1 MLAEAVDP
9 LSDTTIV
16 RAAGF
21 FSPFARIS
29 GECSIIHSL
38 PALFFFFRS
47 TGGTK
52 LQLLWEQTECDLA
65 VDRRLQD
72 SFQTGHAVRW

>member
-38 PALFFFFRS
+38 PALFFFFS
-47 TGGTK
+47 F
-52 LQLLWEQTECDLA
+52 
-65 VDRRLQD
+65 DRWDKTTVAMGADR
-72 SFQTGHAVRW
+72 V